1 MRLTDAGRANA
12 ERIAA
17 SSRSV
22 TVDADALGALE
33 PGPAPALDAERHYL
47 EGSEAD
53 VATYLLTLDTINFGS
68 GWFPTLRK
76 RPGYS
81 GYFTVAHGLADRFR
95 AHGPW
100 TNAQLR
106 TVHAE
111 EIATALGQSPDHEL
125 MALFAQAQRQLCTF
139 LGERSLLHIVRDAG
153 RPDAG
158 LGELL

>member
-53 VATYLLTLDTINFGS
+53 VASYLLVLDTINFGS

-76 RPGYS
+76 RAGCS
-81 GYFTVAHGLADRFR
+81 GYFTISWGLADRYR
-95 AHGPW
+95 AHGAYSP
-100 TNAQLR
+100 AQLR
-106 TVHAE
+106 AMRADELAAV
-111 EIATALGQSPDHEL
+111 LGQRRDHEL
-125 MALFAQAQRQLCTF
+125 VGLFAQAL
-139 LGERSLLHIVRDAG
+139 
-153 RPDAG
+153 
-158 LGELL
+158 